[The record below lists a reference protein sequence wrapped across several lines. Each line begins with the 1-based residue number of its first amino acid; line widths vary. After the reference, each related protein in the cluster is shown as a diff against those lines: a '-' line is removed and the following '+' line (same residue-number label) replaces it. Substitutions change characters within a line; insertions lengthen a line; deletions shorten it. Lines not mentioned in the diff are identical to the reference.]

1 MLSSLPLEFDLGHLA
16 LYLQSSLESSSV
28 GSDRLR
34 FHLEASA
41 SRGQESM
48 LVPTKE
54 LSSCNSVQ
62 VLCSYCMHSSF
73 TFTALDPHKTKVVR
87 VEPATGE
94 GWVSKGRSDVAIA
107 GIKSEGAE
115 LGAPRLVIQTL
126 TWFSRHHADVRTHNA
141 TTMVGTPKV
150 ISEHHLECQLLLSY

>member
-1 MLSSLPLEFDLGHLA
+1 
-16 LYLQSSLESSSV
+16 
-28 GSDRLR
+28 
-34 FHLEASA
+34 
-41 SRGQESM
+41 M

-54 LSSCNSVQ
+54 PSSCNSMQ

-150 ISEHHLECQLLLSY
+150 ISERHVECQLLLNY